1 MIKHG
6 ILLIFDEVI
15 TGWGRTGSK
24 FGAHEFGV
32 TPDIMTMAKA
42 TTNGVVPMGFVACH
56 DDIYD
61 AVMDASP
68 TGAVELFH
76 GYTYSGIPVAVAAA
90 LAVQDI
96 FEKDDIFNDA
106 EIIVKVKEPQK
117 VEVEMIRENQIV
129 YTYLHLA
136 AAKELTEGLIKSK
149 SINIAYETVTDD
161 NGRLPLLAPMSA
173 VAGRMSVQAGAHCLE
188 KNQKGRGLLLGGA
201 PGVSGGKVVILGGG
215 VVGENAAVI
224 ATGMQAEVHI
234 VDKSE
239 ARLKQLVEMFGD
251 KIIPEQSDKI
261 DLNKLVSEADLLV
274 GGVLIPGAEAPKLVT
289 KDMIK
294 SMKRGSVIVD
304 VAIDQGG
311 CVETSK
317 PTTHG
322 DPTYIVDD
330 VVHYCVANMPGGVPR
345 TSTLALNNATLPFL
359 VKLANNGYQ
368 KALGEDKNLLAGL
381 NAHKGH
387 VTYKAVAAVF
397 GHDYV
402 APEEAIKI

>member
-1 MIKHG
+1 MRIGVPKEIKPQENRIG
-6 ILLIFDEVI
+6 LTPESVKILVSEGHEVLVENNGGFEAGFENDQY
-15 TGWGRTGSK
+15 TNA
-24 FGAHEFGV
+24 GAKIV
-32 TPDIMTMAKA
+32 NKA
-42 TTNGVVPMGFVACH
+42 A
-56 DDIYD
+56 
-61 AVMDASP
+61 
-68 TGAVELFH
+68 
-76 GYTYSGIPVAVAAA
+76 
-90 LAVQDI
+90 
-96 FEKDDIFNDA
+96 DIFNDA

-117 VEVEMIRENQIV
+117 SEIEMIRENQII

-188 KNQKGRGLLLGGA
+188 KNQKGRGVLLGGA
-201 PGVSGGKVVILGGG
+201 PGGEPANVLILGGG
-215 VVGENAAVI
+215 VVGENAAII
-224 ATGMQAEVHI
+224 ATGMQANVHI

-239 ARLKQLVEMFGD
+239 ARLKQLVQIFGE

-261 DLNKLVSEADLLV
+261 DLNKLVAEADLLI

-322 DPTYIVDD
+322 DPIYMVDD

-345 TSTLALNNATLPFL
+345 TSTIALNQATLPYL
-359 VKLANNGYQ
+359 VKLANKGYQ
-368 KALGEDKNLLAGL
+368 KALGEDKNFLAGL
-381 NAHKGH
+381 NVHKGH
-387 VTYKAVAAVF
+387 VTYKAVADIF
-397 GHDYV
+397 GHQYV
-402 APEEAIKI
+402 DPGEAIKN

>member
-1 MIKHG
+1 MI
-6 ILLIFDEVI
+6 I
-15 TGWGRTGSK
+15 
-24 FGAHEFGV
+24 GV
-32 TPDIMTMAKA
+32 PKEIKPQENRIGLTPDSVKTLVSEGHEVLIENNGGFEAGFENDQYTKAGAKI
-42 TTNGVVPMGFVACH
+42 V
-56 DDIYD
+56 DK
-61 AVMDASP
+61 AS
-68 TGAVELFH
+68 
-76 GYTYSGIPVAVAAA
+76 
-90 LAVQDI
+90 
-96 FEKDDIFNDA
+96 DIFNDS

-117 VEVEMIRENQIV
+117 VEVAMIRENQIV

-201 PGVSGGKVVILGGG
+201 PGVTGGTVVILGGG

-224 ATGMQAEVHI
+224 ATGMQAKVHI

-239 ARLKQLVEMFGD
+239 VRLKQLVQMFGD

-261 DLNKLVSEADLLV
+261 DLNKLVSQADLLI

-289 KDMIK
+289 KEMLK
-294 SMKRGSVIVD
+294 LMKRGSVIVD

-345 TSTLALNNATLPFL
+345 TSTFALNQATLPYL
-359 VKLANNGYQ
+359 VKLANKGYQ
-368 KALGEDKNLLAGL
+368 KALGEDKNFLAGL
-381 NAHKGH
+381 NVCKGQ
-387 VTYKAVAAVF
+387 VTYKAVADVF
-397 GHDYV
+397 GYEYV
-402 APEEAIKI
+402 DPNKII